1 MSCSVS
7 GNSISDA
14 SIENT
19 VTTHSSK
26 RHSRYVGDILGLGVV
41 DGARILEVGGVVR
54 AGVV

>member
-26 RHSRYVGDILGLGVV
+26 RHSRYVGDILGLGEVG
-41 DGARILEVGGVVR
+41 GARILEVWRVAR
-54 AGVV
+54 AGVM